1 MPGGLLG
8 GQRCALGGLNHP
20 KSALEP
26 CQSGPDI
33 TLPPPLRYLRRR
45 RHRRQGRHCHRAH
58 HGRCLRRRCC
68 HRRPLRPPEG
78 RRCEV
83 RIACRYSVRRTLA
96 GACLRACALRSPWHA
111 VRAAPRSRPCLPRP
125 VLIVCVRIHARRFRH
140 WAAARRRRR
149 LLRGPPRGAWRPLRP
164 LHAAACARRRVW
176 RVAPIGGMVGA
187 CGVCAGTVG
196 PALIAAWRPLSAA
209 LRSSRIGAVPRAEAR
224 AEILAV
230 GSPGRLQGGSS
241 RLRVGQAVGWARSG
255 GGRSP
260 AEALCQPRWPS
271 ARALGDVVRT
281 PILENIGDCARSD
294 IRYALFW

>member
-1 MPGGLLG
+1 MRG
-8 GQRCALGGLNHP
+8 A
-20 KSALEP
+20 
-26 CQSGPDI
+26 
-33 TLPPPLRYLRRR
+33 
-45 RHRRQGRHCHRAH
+45 HCLQIFRAAH
-58 HGRCLRRRCC
+58 
-68 HRRPLRPPEG
+68 
-78 RRCEV
+78 
-83 RIACRYSVRRTLA
+83 ACRRLFA
-96 GACLRACALRSPWHA
+96 GLRAAQPLAC
-111 VRAAPRSRPCLPRP
+111 RARGTSFPPMPP
-125 VLIVCVRIHARRFRH
+125 TARTDRH

-187 CGVCAGTVG
+187 CGECAGTVG

-255 GGRSP
+255 GGRTP